1 MMSRSARWSFVVAG
15 LLIAR
20 PTSGQTLSGEAL
32 VKALQQGGYVLV
44 VRHAS
49 SARETPDRG
58 SANSDNVNLERQLD
72 EKGRKS
78 ATAMGEAIRALKIP
92 VGAVLT
98 SPTYRAQETV
108 RLARLP
114 NPQPQVELGDG
125 GQSMQGVTQS
135 QTAWLKKKVM
145 EFPRGTN
152 TILVTHLPNMSTAFP
167 QWTVGLADGE
177 TLVFGPDAHGGAMVV
192 ARIKIEQWPHLS
204 D

>member
-1 MMSRSARWSFVVAG
+1 MIRSARWWPVVAG
-15 LLIAR
+15 LLVAH
-20 PTSGQTLSGEAL
+20 PTPAQTLSGEAL

-49 SARETPDRG
+49 SPREAPDRR
-58 SANSDNVNLERQLD
+58 SANPDNVNLERQLD
-72 EKGRKS
+72 ERGRKTV
-78 ATAMGEAIRALKIP
+78 TAMGEAIRALKIP
-92 VGAVLT
+92 IGAVLT

-135 QTAWLKKKVM
+135 QTAWLKQKVR

-152 TILVTHLPNMSTAFP
+152 TILVTHLPNMSGAFP
-167 QWTVGLADGE
+167 QWTAGLADGE
-177 TLVFGPDAHGGAMVV
+177 TLVFGPDAHGAAMVV

-204 D
+204 N

>member
-1 MMSRSARWSFVVAG
+1 MMIRSVRWSFVAAA
-15 LLIAR
+15 LLVTHPAR
-20 PTSGQTLSGEAL
+20 GQTLSGEAL
-32 VKALQQGGYVLV
+32 VKALQHGGYVLV

-49 SARETPDRG
+49 SPRETPDRA
-58 SANSDNVNLERQLD
+58 SVDPENINLERQLD
-72 EKGRKS
+72 VKGRES
-78 ATAMGEAIRALKIP
+78 AIAMGEAIRALRIP
-92 VGAVLT
+92 IGVVLT

-114 NPQPQVELGDG
+114 NPQPQAELGDG

-135 QTAWLKKKVM
+135 QTAWLKNKIM

-152 TILVTHLPNMSTAFP
+152 MVLVTHLPNISTAFP
-167 QWTVGLADGE
+167 QWTTGLSDGE
-177 TLVFGPDAHGGAMVV
+177 TLVFGPDAQGVAMVV